1 MIQCESETP
10 QMGSLSADA
19 KEGDCATT
27 CGFCGATF
35 ASKGTYG
42 RHLDSKRGDSKHP
55 QVQIDQIRANVVRR
69 GPNRLKERVEKAKQS
84 KSILAR
90 AYNSKEAIREKNKL
104 RRKERDMRI
113 KARLNATDWLL
124 SAIEGSTNTQSDFA
138 TQPKFSTQPQFSS
151 FSTAVAVLLS
161 PRSWPVFGTVP
172 GETEFKKLLAVLS
185 LAERPLQ
192 ERLFLKYGEWKKMEE
207 KCKHELWQKD
217 VDQALRNYM
226 GQFSIWEL
234 SHASEV
240 LLRKQAEL
248 YENYT
253 QGEVLDWMVSEE
265 DQ

>member
-69 GPNRLKERVEKAKQS
+69 GPNRLKERVEKAKKS
-84 KSILAR
+84 KSVLAR

-124 SAIEGSTNTQSDFA
+124 SAIEGSTNTQSDF
-138 TQPKFSTQPQFSS
+138 
-151 FSTAVAVLLS
+151 
-161 PRSWPVFGTVP
+161 
-172 GETEFKKLLAVLS
+172 KKLLAMLS